1 VQYFGGS
8 GCAAGSSQ
16 TDRITLSHY
25 ATSLA
30 TRRLTPKH
38 VVSLQPSITSTME
51 RLGVLDRLVAC
62 TRYCAEIC
70 PAVGQL
76 GIAIIEDSWTAD
88 SEQIRAVKPDL
99 VIASVPYQLEAVA
112 EILKSGAQF
121 LGLAP
126 HTLHDVYADIA
137 AIAGIMNESNRG
149 HYLIRE
155 MQMEIKR
162 VRSRNAAR
170 AARPTVYCEEWG
182 KPLIHSQP
190 WVAELVEA
198 AGGRFVGEAGKQTTP
213 DLVQQLDP
221 DVIIA
226 AWCGA
231 RDRVPLEKVIA
242 KRGWQSLKA
251 AREGCVYCINDEYL
265 NTPGPTL
272 LAGLHALEAAL
283 SNREALGLRRIAA
296 MVPAQ

>member
-1 VQYFGGS
+1 MPV
-8 GCAAGSSQ
+8 
-16 TDRITLSHY
+16 LSK
-25 ATSLA
+25 LGDF
-30 TRRLTPKH
+30 TPQR

-51 RLGVLDRLVAC
+51 RLGLLHRLVAC
-62 TRYCAEIC
+62 TKYCADIC
-70 PAVGQL
+70 PAVKER

-88 SEQIRAVKPDL
+88 AEQIRAAKPDL
-99 VIASVPYQLEAVA
+99 VIASVPYQVEAVA

-126 HTLHDVYADIA
+126 HALRDVYADIA
-137 AIAGIMNESNRG
+137 AIAGIMNEPNRG

-155 MQMEIKR
+155 MQMEVER
-162 VRSRNAAR
+162 VRSRNAMR
-170 AARPTVYCEEWG
+170 ESRPTVYCEEWG

-198 AGGRFVGEAGKQTTP
+198 AGGQFVGEAGKQTSA
-213 DLVQQLDP
+213 DAVRQLSP

-231 RDRVPLEKVIA
+231 GDRVPLEKIIA
-242 KRGWQSLKA
+242 QRGWESLKA
-251 AREGCVYCINDEYL
+251 AREGRVYCINDEYL

-272 LAGLHALEAAL
+272 LAGLHALEAAIN
-283 SNREALGLRRIAA
+283 NREMQGLRRITAA
-296 MVPAQ
+296 VSAE